1 MKHIVS
7 VSLGSSSRDHKVE
20 KEILGENFLIERR
33 GTDGDFN
40 KACRLYTELD
50 GKVDAIGMGGI
61 SLYITTGEKKYYFRD
76 AKKLIANMRETP
88 VVDGSGLKDTLERKV
103 VEFMDSELNL
113 DLASKKVLAVCCVE
127 RLGMAEAF
135 IESGADIIFGDVIF
149 ALGLPIPI
157 RTMKN
162 LRRLTKTIAP
172 IVTRLPFSMVYPV
185 GKAQDKESKRLH
197 NRYYEQVD
205 IIAGDYH
212 YIKKN
217 FPQRLDGKIIVTNTV
232 TEKDA
237 EKLKD
242 LGIKMLITTSPDLGG
257 RSFGTNVIE
266 AVLVAYLRGKGM
278 EPGIENYA
286 EALEQLGFTPRVVN
300 FA

>member
-7 VSLGSSSRDHKVE
+7 ISLGSSSRDHKVE
-20 KEILGENFLIERR
+20 KEILGDTFLIERR

-40 KACRLYTELD
+40 KARRLYGELD

-76 AKKLIANMRETP
+76 AKKLIADVRETP

-103 VEFMDSELNL
+103 VEYMDSELKL

-135 IESGADIIFGDVIF
+135 VSSGAEVIFGDVIF
-149 ALGLPIPI
+149 ALGLPVPI

-172 IVTRLPFSMVYPV
+172 VVTFLPFSMVYPV
-185 GKAQDKESKRLH
+185 GKAQDKESTRIH

-217 FPQRLDGKIIVTNTV
+217 FPRRLEGKIIVTNTV

-237 EKLKD
+237 QKLKS
-242 LGIKMLITTSPDLGG
+242 LGIKMLITTTPDLAG

-266 AVLVAYLRGKGM
+266 AVLVAYLRGKGL
-278 EPGIENYA
+278 EPGVETYA
-286 EALEQLGFTPRVVN
+286 EALEQIGFTPRVVN
-300 FA
+300 FS

>member
-7 VSLGSSSRDHKVE
+7 ISLGSSSRDHKVE

-40 KACRLYTELD
+40 KARRLYTELD

-76 AKKLIANMRETP
+76 AKKLVANMRETP

-103 VEFMDSELNL
+103 VEFMDSELKL

-157 RTMKN
+157 RTMKS

-172 IVTRLPFSMVYPV
+172 IVTKLPFAMVYPV
-185 GKAQDKESKRLH
+185 GKAQDKESKRIH

-237 EKLKD
+237 EKLKG
-242 LGIKMLITTSPDLGG
+242 LGIKMLITTTPDLAG

-286 EALEQLGFTPRVVN
+286 EALEQIGFTPRVVN
-300 FA
+300 FS

>member
-7 VSLGSSSRDHKVE
+7 ISLGSSSRDHKVE

-40 KACRLYTELD
+40 KARRLYTELD

-76 AKKLIANMRETP
+76 AKKLVANMRETP

-103 VEFMDSELNL
+103 VEFMDSELKL

-157 RTMKN
+157 RTMKS

-172 IVTRLPFSMVYPV
+172 IVTKLPFSMVYPV
-185 GKAQDKESKRLH
+185 GKAQDKESKRIH

-217 FPQRLDGKIIVTNTV
+217 FPRRLDGKIIVTNTV

-237 EKLKD
+237 EKLKS
-242 LGIKMLITTSPDLGG
+242 LGVKMLITTTPDLAG

-300 FA
+300 FS

>member
-1 MKHIVS
+1 LKHIVS
-7 VSLGSSSRDHKVE
+7 ISLGSSSRDHKIE
-20 KEILGENFLIERR
+20 KEILGEDFLIERR
-33 GTDGDFN
+33 GTDGDFA
-40 KACRLYTELD
+40 KARKLYTELD

-76 AKKLIANMRETP
+76 AKKLVAGVKETP

-103 VEFMDSELNL
+103 VEYMDTELNL
-113 DLASKKVLAVCCVE
+113 DLGSKKVLAVCCVE

-135 IESGADIIFGDVIF
+135 INSGAETIFGDVIF

-157 RTMKN
+157 RTMKS

-172 IVTRLPFSMVYPV
+172 IVTWLPFSMVYPV
-185 GKAQDKESKRLH
+185 GKAQDKESKRIH

-237 EKLKD
+237 EKLKS
-242 LGIKMLITTSPDLGG
+242 LGVKMLITTTPDLAG

-266 AVLVAYLRGKGM
+266 AVLVAYLKGKGM
-278 EPGIENYA
+278 ETTIENYSD
-286 EALEQLGFTPRVVN
+286 ALEQLGFTPRVVT
-300 FA
+300 FS

>member
-1 MKHIVS
+1 LKHIVS

>member
-1 MKHIVS
+1 LKHIVS
-7 VSLGSSSRDHKVE
+7 VSLGSSSRDHKIE
-20 KEILGENFLIERR
+20 KEILGEDFLIERR
-33 GTDGDFN
+33 GTDGDFK
-40 KACRLYTELD
+40 KARALYADLD

-61 SLYITTGEKKYYFRD
+61 SLYITTGQKKYYFRD
-76 AKKLIANMRETP
+76 ARKLITDVRETP

-103 VEFMDSELNL
+103 VEFMVDELEI

-135 IESGADIIFGDVIF
+135 VESGAETIFGDVIF

-172 IVTRLPFSMVYPV
+172 VITMLPFSMVYPV
-185 GKAQDKESKRLH
+185 GKVQDQESKRMH
-197 NRYYEQVD
+197 NRYYEEVD
-205 IIAGDYH
+205 IIAGDFH

-217 FPQRLDGKIIVTNTV
+217 FPRRLENKIVVTNTV
-232 TEKDA
+232 TSRDMD
-237 EKLKD
+237 KLKD
-242 LGIKMLITTSPDLGG
+242 LGVKMLITTTPDLEG

-266 AVLVAYLRGKGM
+266 AVLVAYLRGQGR
-278 EPGIENYA
+278 EPGVESYA
-286 EALEQLGFTPRVVN
+286 DALSQLGFTPRVVN
-300 FA
+300 FY